1 MNTHKTTIPVFQ
13 HIKNSILESIQTGV
27 WRQGEAI
34 PPELTLAK
42 QFGVSRMTV
51 NRALRELTAEHV
63 LTRVQGSGTF
73 VAQQKYQT
81 TLIEI
86 QSIAKEIRARGHV
99 HRSELYELSKAKAG
113 ETLAF
118 EFSVS
123 PTDYLF
129 HTVIVH
135 FENGEPIQVE
145 DRWVNP
151 AIAPE
156 YLQQDFSTTTPNEYL
171 MANAPLQSGQY
182 TIEAL
187 PAPEHIA
194 EMLHMQPAEACLVLQ
209 RTTHSMNQVAPRGAL
224 SVFGGNLNAPLRA
237 IRLLKNPSPMWG
249 RGWGEG
255 SLRSLSAIGQGIA
268 PRIIYCRFTIATH
281 PHPTNHNRAP
291 LAPKPHKRAG
301 G

>member
-135 FENGEPIQVE
+135 FENGRGNTPSKPCPHLSTSPKCCTCSLPRLAWYCNARPIQ
-145 DRWVNP
+145 
-151 AIAPE
+151 
-156 YLQQDFSTTTPNEYL
+156 
-171 MANAPLQSGQY
+171 
-182 TIEAL
+182 
-187 PAPEHIA
+187 
-194 EMLHMQPAEACLVLQ
+194 
-209 RTTHSMNQVAPRGAL
+209 
-224 SVFGGNLNAPLRA
+224 
-237 IRLLKNPSPMWG
+237 
-249 RGWGEG
+249 
-255 SLRSLSAIGQGIA
+255 
-268 PRIIYCRFTIATH
+268 
-281 PHPTNHNRAP
+281 
-291 LAPKPHKRAG
+291 
-301 G
+301 